1 LDRGVNLERKLEDSA
16 AKERQ
21 RLDEQ
26 IQEMEAKLT
35 EDMTTKAEKESVS
48 LRKKI
53 GDLERQ
59 LDAAKSKELICDLAM
74 KVMETPD
81 KTSKF

>member
-1 LDRGVNLERKLEDSA
+1 MTD
-16 AKERQ
+16 
-21 RLDEQ
+21 
-26 IQEMEAKLT
+26 
-35 EDMTTKAEKESVS
+35 DMTTKAEKESIS

-59 LDAAKSKELICDLAM
+59 LDAAKSKDKICDLAM

-81 KTSKF
+81 KTNKF

>member
-1 LDRGVNLERKLEDSA
+1 MDRGVDLEKKLEDSA

-21 RLDEQ
+21 RLDEH
-26 IQEMEAKLT
+26 IEVMEAKLT
-35 EDMTTKAEKESVS
+35 DDMTTKAEKESIS

-59 LDAAKSKELICDLAM
+59 LDAAKSKDKICDLAM

-81 KTSKF
+81 KINKF